1 MRMTLLASAAAL
13 ALLSV
18 PAAARESYAILI
30 GASTYP
36 NLREMFWL
44 KGPGNDIDLVATFLQ
59 QNPALP
65 FERDNMIIL
74 ADGLEGADGDPT
86 LAAIR
91 AAFAE
96 IAGRVQPGD
105 FVYLHFAGHG
115 SQSPAADPDS
125 ELDGLDEIFL
135 PVDVGLWSDSVGHVE
150 NALVDDEIGRL
161 IDSLR
166 FGGAD
171 VWAVFDACH
180 SGTATRAASAGD
192 DEVTYRQLPPEALGI
207 PEAALAAAA
216 SEGSTRALPDPRAR
230 PAPPVAVAPEH
241 AAEGAAGSLVAFFAA
256 QTDEVTPEKR
266 LPRGDPGRRSHG
278 VFTWLLFETLA
289 ERPGLTYRQL
299 AQEVLRKYATT
310 NLART
315 TPLFEGD
322 LDRAVFGAE
331 GGERVPQW
339 PAKVAGGEIGLPA
352 GTLHGLEA
360 GTVLALVASPADP
373 TEAAL
378 GLYEVVSAD
387 TFRAVVRPVAD
398 AGGSAPAAA
407 EIPSGAYLRRLD
419 AGVDFT
425 LTVALPDGDSAAAA
439 AMRAAAAE
447 LAASAELGPRIRFAE
462 PGAEADLRLAV
473 IPESPRPDAV
483 WILPGTGLHDPGRAA
498 ATPSVS
504 TGDKSVSE
512 LAQAMAE
519 TLAPMARTLNLM
531 KIGAAAGGEDLGVTA
546 SLYRMRARAE
556 WTQGPDGSYQ
566 LASVE
571 ILPGTE
577 APLEAGTVPRLVPD
591 DVIGLEAVN
600 GGSQPVDVNVLYIG
614 ADYSV
619 TFMGN
624 HRMLPGDRLKQEYT
638 IISPGNF
645 GRDRIVV
652 IFTPADRQTAVE
664 DLSFLAQDPLTMTR
678 AVVGGAMAAL
688 FDEAGFGE
696 TTRGAVSLAGRTGT
710 DPAAPAPT
718 VLQFEIETVP
728 PQ

>member
-1 MRMTLLASAAAL
+1 MRTILLAPAAAL
-13 ALLSV
+13 ALLGA
-18 PAAARESYAILI
+18 PAAAREAHAILI

-36 NLREMFWL
+36 NLRESFWL
-44 KGPGNDIDLVATFLQ
+44 KGPGNDVDLVATFLQ
-59 QNPALP
+59 ENPALG

-74 ADGLEGADGDPT
+74 ADGLPGADGEPT

-96 IAGRVQPGD
+96 VAAKVRPGD

-115 SQSPAADPDS
+115 SQAPAADPDS

-135 PVDVGLWSDSVGHVE
+135 PMDVGTWSDSVGHVE
-150 NALVDDEIGRL
+150 NALVDDEIGAL

-180 SGTATRAASAGD
+180 SGTATRAAPAAD
-192 DEVTYRQLPPEALGI
+192 DEVTYRQLPPEALGV
-207 PEAALAAAA
+207 PDAALAAAA
-216 SEGSTRALPDPRAR
+216 ADSATRALPDPRAR
-230 PAPPVAVAPEH
+230 PAPPVAVAAEA
-241 AAEGAAGSLVAFFAA
+241 AAEGIGSLVAFFAA

-266 LPRGDPGRRSHG
+266 LPRGDPDRRPHG
-278 VFTWLLFETLA
+278 VFTWLLVETLA

-299 AQEVLRKYATT
+299 AQEVLRKYATS

-331 GGERVPQW
+331 GAERVPQW
-339 PAKVAGGEIGLPA
+339 PLRQAGGEISIPA
-352 GTLHGLEA
+352 GTLHGLET
-360 GTVLALVASPADP
+360 GTRLALVASPADP

-378 GLYEVVSAD
+378 GLAEVVSAD
-387 TFRAVVRPVAD
+387 TFRAVVRLVAGED
-398 AGGSAPAAA
+398 GTAIAAA
-407 EIPSGAYLRRLD
+407 GISAGAYLRKLD

-425 LTVALPDGDSAAAA
+425 LTVALPEGGGAAAE

-447 LAASAELGPRIRFAE
+447 LAAAAALGPRIRFVE

-473 IPESPRPDAV
+473 IPDSPRPDAV
-483 WILPGTGLHDPGRAA
+483 WILPATGLFEPARAA
-498 ATPSVS
+498 VTPSIA
-504 TGDKSVSE
+504 TADKTVSE

-531 KIGAAAGGEDLGVTA
+531 KLGAAAGGGDLGVTA
-546 SLYRMRARAE
+546 SLYRMRAEAD
-556 WTQGPDGSYQ
+556 WVQGPDGRYE
-566 LASVE
+566 LARVE
-571 ILPGTE
+571 LLPGTE
-577 APLEAGTVPRLVPD
+577 APLPAGTVPRLVPN

-600 GGSQPVDVNVLYIG
+600 GGGQPVDVNVLYIG
-614 ADYSV
+614 ADYSI

-624 HRMLPGDRLKQEYT
+624 HRMLPGDRLKREYT
-638 IISPGNF
+638 IISPESF
-645 GRDRIVV
+645 GRDRLVV
-652 IFTPADRQTAVE
+652 IFTPAERQTAVE

-678 AVVGGAMAAL
+678 AVVGGAMAGL

-710 DPAAPAPT
+710 APAAPSPA

-728 PQ
+728 PG